1 MGDLAS
7 RYGCHVQTHCSES
20 DWEHQFVIDRFGRE
34 DALVLDEFGL
44 LGQRTVL
51 AHGVFLGASA
61 TRVDRGARQW
71 GSSLPDGE
79 FLFLQCRICGSACLG
94 ARRWCGVGTDISGGR
109 TQASCPRPNTR
120 FLASLALDQGVDARR
135 AAAERGVRGCAIDFK
150 EAFWMATRGARR
162 VLRLPIGKFAEGLFF
177 DANVLDVGVVE
188 SNLRVWPEYDQPQD
202 ILQKAIYNG
211 CRSNLTRQWIHGRP
225 TKLGKGKSNPL
236 RVGKL

>member
-61 TRVDRGARQW
+61 LELIAARGSGVAHC
-71 GSSLPDGE
+71 PMAN
-79 FLFLQCRICGSACLG
+79 FYFCNAVF
-94 ARRWCGVGTDISGGR
+94 AVRRAWEHGVGVGLGTDISGGAHPSILSAA
-109 TQASCPRPNTR
+109 QHAI
-120 FLASLALDQGVDARR
+120 LASLALDQGVDARR
-135 AAAERGVRGCAIDFK
+135 AASERGVRGCAIDFK
-150 EAFWMATRGARR
+150 EAFWMATGGAAE

-177 DANVLDVGVVE
+177 DANVLDVSVVE

-225 TKLGKGKSNPL
+225 TKLGKGESNPF
-236 RVGKL
+236 RVGKP